1 MADQTIGG
9 SLLQQ
14 ALLDVCNADEEVRGD
29 GVALP
34 ESTTA
39 LKPATRDAVQEDG
52 CLACAKG
59 AGNPVAPQVTEA
71 TSTHDTIEA
80 VPRDRVKSLFEIKFE
95 DGGRLVSLFA
105 MATT

>member
-14 ALLDVCNADEEVRGD
+14 ALQDVCNADEEVRGD

-59 AGNPVAPQVTEA
+59 AGNLVTPQVTKA

-95 DGGRLVSLFA
+95 DGDRLASLVA
-105 MATT
+105 AA